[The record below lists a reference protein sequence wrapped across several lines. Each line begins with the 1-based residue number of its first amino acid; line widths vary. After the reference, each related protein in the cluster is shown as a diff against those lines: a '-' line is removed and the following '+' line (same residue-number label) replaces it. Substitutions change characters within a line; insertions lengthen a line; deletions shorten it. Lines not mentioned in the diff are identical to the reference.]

1 MRRLSRKRNRNYR
14 RKQGHLRSQ
23 RTLATVSFAR
33 IFSLYKGVS
42 VVIIENKSKFT
53 LEYVNSGYTTGW
65 PVADVKNAFKLAED
79 DDDIY
84 TIPPG
89 AVATLFYRVHQGGHY
104 GKMVGNL
111 FSFGIAQTK
120 HHSQVARVQY
130 IQPNAVIVKNT
141 KL

>member
-1 MRRLSRKRNRNYR
+1 MVL
-14 RKQGHLRSQ
+14 L
-23 RTLATVSFAR
+23 
-33 IFSLYKGVS
+33 
-42 VVIIENKSKFT
+42 ENKSKFT

-65 PVADVKNAFKLAED
+65 PVADVKKAFKVSGD
-79 DDDIY
+79 DDDVY

-120 HHSQVARVQY
+120 HHSQVARVQPMMFITY
-130 IQPNAVIVKNT
+130 K
-141 KL
+141 